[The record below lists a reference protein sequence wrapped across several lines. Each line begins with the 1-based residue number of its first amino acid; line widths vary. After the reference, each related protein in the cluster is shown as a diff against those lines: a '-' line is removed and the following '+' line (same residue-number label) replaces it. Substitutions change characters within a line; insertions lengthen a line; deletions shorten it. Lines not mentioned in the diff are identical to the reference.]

1 MNGYDNDL
9 VEILNR
15 FIKNDINSIGS
26 LNKKL
31 RELVTISALCVYPNE
46 DLIIKHV
53 KNALDVGCSALEIKE
68 AIYQCAPFIGFSR
81 VFNVLE
87 FVNKVFIEEGITM
100 PIENENKIEYENRY
114 IEGLKIQKPI
124 YGDEIKDKYTWL
136 PKPFDDSIP
145 RFLTEFG
152 FGDFSTR
159 GILSE
164 KDRELL
170 IVVLLASMGGCE
182 LQVKS
187 HVFGALKTGNSKEEI
202 VCALVCAMPI
212 IGIPRLF
219 NALNCSKEYLSEL

>member
-100 PIENENKIEYENRY
+100 PIENKNKIEYENRY

-124 YGDEIKDKYTWL
+124 YGDEIKDKYT
-136 PKPFDDSIP
+136 
-145 RFLTEFG
+145 
-152 FGDFSTR
+152 
-159 GILSE
+159 
-164 KDRELL
+164 
-170 IVVLLASMGGCE
+170 
-182 LQVKS
+182 
-187 HVFGALKTGNSKEEI
+187 
-202 VCALVCAMPI
+202 
-212 IGIPRLF
+212 
-219 NALNCSKEYLSEL
+219 